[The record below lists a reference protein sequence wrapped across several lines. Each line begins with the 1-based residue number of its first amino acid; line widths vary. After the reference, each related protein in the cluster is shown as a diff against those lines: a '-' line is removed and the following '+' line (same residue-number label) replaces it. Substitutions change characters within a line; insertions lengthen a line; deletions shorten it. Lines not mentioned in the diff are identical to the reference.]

1 MRTTLTLEPD
11 VAARLEHLKEGRKS
25 FKELVNTALRYG
37 LDALEKDQKVPDE
50 PFRTL
55 TWDMGV
61 PKIDLDDVAEAL
73 AYGEGE
79 GYK

>member
-11 VAARLEHLKEGRKS
+11 VAARLEHLREGRKS
-25 FKELVNTALRYG
+25 LKELVNTALRYG
-37 LDALEKDQKVPDE
+37 LDALERDQKEPDE

-55 TWDMGV
+55 TWDMGA